1 MQLRILYPECSPERL
16 WMAELNI
23 LENVPL
29 AGYSTFRCG
38 GPARYFAEPST
49 GDEVVSLYKF
59 AEDNGLDV
67 IVLGNGSNCLIS
79 DEGFDGLVI
88 RIAKNMGMLSSREA
102 EDGRTVVSA
111 DAGLPFAR
119 FGSYCAELA
128 LTGAEFACGI
138 PGSCGGA
145 VFMNAGAYGG
155 EIKDFISSVS
165 YWDGEKIRHIDGGEC
180 EFAYRTSLFAKR
192 NSEGKK
198 AVILGFEAMLPKG
211 NKEEIAALVEDLR
224 CRRTAS
230 QPLDVPSAGSTFK
243 RPEGFFAAKLIE
255 EAGLKGFAL
264 DESGAQVSPK
274 HAGFIVNNG
283 GTAKASDVKR
293 LMDYVTEKVF
303 ENAGVR
309 LEREVRLVGNFGG
322 L

>member
-1 MQLRILYPECSPERL
+1 MADPSP
-16 WMAELNI
+16 

-49 GDEVVSLYKF
+49 GDEVASLF
-59 AEDNGLDV
+59 RWAGDRGIRV
-67 IVLGNGSNCLIS
+67 FVLGNGSNCLIS

-88 RIAKNMGMLSSREA
+88 RIARNMSGLSSEEA
-102 EDGRTVVSA
+102 EDGRIRITA
-111 DAGLPFAR
+111 GAGLPFAR
-119 FGSYCAELA
+119 FGTYCAELS

-155 EIKDFISSVS
+155 ETKDFISRVS
-165 YWDGEKIRHIDGGEC
+165 YLDGDTVRYIDGDEC
-180 EFAYRTSLFAKR
+180 EFGYRTSLFER
-192 NSEGKK
+192 LNSEGKN
-198 AVILGFEAMLPKG
+198 AVILGFEAFLSKG
-211 NKEEIAALVEDLR
+211 NRDEIEALVDDLR
-224 CRRTAS
+224 KRRTAS

-243 RPEGFFAAKLIE
+243 RPEGYFAARLIE

-264 DESGAQVSPK
+264 DDSGAQVSPK

-283 GTAKASDVKR
+283 GSAKASDVMR
-293 LMDYVTEKVF
+293 LIDYVVEKVY
-303 ENAGVR
+303 ENSGVR

-322 L
+322 

>member
-1 MQLRILYPECSPERL
+1 
-16 WMAELNI
+16 MADLNI

-29 AGYSTFRCG
+29 AGCSTFRCG
-38 GPARYFAEPST
+38 GPARFFAEPST
-49 GDEVVSLYKF
+49 GDEVASLFKW
-59 AEDNGLDV
+59 AEDNGLEV
-67 IVLGNGSNCLIS
+67 FVLGNGSNCLIS

-88 RIAKNMGMLSSREA
+88 RIAKNMSELSSQESD
-102 EDGRTVVSA
+102 DGRVVVTA
-111 DAGLPFAR
+111 GAGLPFAR
-119 FGSYCAELA
+119 FGNYCADLS

-155 EIKDFISSVS
+155 ETKDFVS
-165 YWDGEKIRHIDGGEC
+165 RVNFWDGDKIRYIDGGEC
-180 EFAYRTSLFAKR
+180 DFGYRTSLFEKL

-198 AVILGFEAMLPKG
+198 AVILGFEAILSKG
-211 NKEEIAALVEDLR
+211 DKKEIVSKVEDLR
-224 CRRTAS
+224 NRRTAS

-255 EAGLKGFAL
+255 EAGLKGFSL
-264 DESGAQVSPK
+264 DDSGAQVSPK

-283 GTAKASDVKR
+283 GRAKASDVKR
-293 LMDYVTEKVF
+293 LMDHVTEKVY
-303 ENAGVR
+303 ENSGVR
-309 LEREVRLVGNFGG
+309 LEREVRLVGRFEG